1 MVRCPIQRRLLRTFP
16 MRNAFNRGFLLV
28 GAVLAMAST
37 PSHAINKCT
46 DASGQT
52 TFTDQPCP
60 AATRSE
66 TVTLPANSTT
76 TPSSKTSTG
85 NSGTAVRTID
95 ANTATETA
103 LSTVV
108 SATTAAQ
115 IVGARRNGRF
125 TGWPDLI
132 NRVVGLS
139 AAQPA
144 YFASLRGLTVG
155 GQSLQGASP
164 DPALADQFEA
174 RLRGKR

>member
-1 MVRCPIQRRLLRTFP
+1 

-66 TVTLPANSTT
+66 TLVSPTHSTT
-76 TPSSKTSTG
+76 TPASKTSTA
-85 NSGTAVRTID
+85 NSGGAVRTID
-95 ANTATETA
+95 VNTATEAA

-108 SATTAAQ
+108 SPTTAGQ
-115 IVGARRNGRF
+115 IVGERSKGRF
-125 TGWPDLI
+125 TDWPDLVQ
-132 NRVVGLS
+132 RVIGLH
-139 AAQPA
+139 AAQTA
-144 YFASLRGLTVG
+144 FFASLRGLTVG

-164 DPALADQFEA
+164 NPALADQFEA
-174 RLRGKR
+174 RLRGKP